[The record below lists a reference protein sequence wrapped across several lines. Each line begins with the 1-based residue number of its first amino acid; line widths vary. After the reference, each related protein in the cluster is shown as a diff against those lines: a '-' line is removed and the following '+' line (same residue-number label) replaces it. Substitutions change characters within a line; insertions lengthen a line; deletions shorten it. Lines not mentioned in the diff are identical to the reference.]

1 MSAMSSFSTA
11 RAAWLLF
18 LAAQTVGA
26 QTVPDAGA
34 VLRESERSLQAPRA
48 AESPPPAAVVRPM
61 EPDEKA
67 ARVTVRR
74 VTIDGAR
81 LIPETELQAQVRDL
95 IGQSLTLAELEHAAQ
110 RLAEYYRERG
120 WYARVYLPQQDVT
133 DGSLRIQVLEGRY
146 GSSHRSA
153 QGDGLRADGA
163 FVERLVTHGLQPGE
177 PLSAAALERGLLL
190 ANDLPGIQA
199 RGLLQAGRQHGHSDL
214 LVSVQ
219 DTAFITGDIGLNN
232 EGIRSTGRAQAVGG
246 LALNNLSGRGD
257 QLGLRLLGS
266 EGVRS
271 ALARYSLPLGHDG
284 WRIAAHGSLLDYVLG
299 SSLHALNA
307 EGQAR
312 TAGLTLSYP
321 LLRQSARS
329 LSLSAGYE
337 HRRYRDDMLGAAL
350 RRHRINALTLGL
362 SGDLRDGYGGGGLYW
377 GAVRLTHGTL
387 AMENLANDWALDAAG
402 PRSRG
407 DYTKLALQ
415 LGRAQSLGADWQL
428 QTTLS
433 GQAASGNL
441 ASSERMTLGGPGQV
455 RAYPVN
461 EADGDQGLL
470 FKLELQRELGG
481 GWQAMAFYDTGRIRQ
496 HKRPWPGWDG
506 ASLQPNHY
514 RLSGAG
520 VGLHWRGAGD
530 ARGWQLSVSVAAPVG
545 GNPGSVQGRNSDGSG
560 ARSSRGWLSLNRIF

>member
-1 MSAMSSFSTA
+1 MSSFSAA
-11 RAAWLLF
+11 RAAWLLC

-48 AESPPPAAVVRPM
+48 AESPSPAAVVRPM

-81 LIPETELQAQVRDL
+81 LIPEAELQAQVRHL
-95 IGQSLTLAELEHAAQ
+95 LGRSLTLAELEYAAQ
-110 RLAEYYRERG
+110 GLAEHYRERG

-133 DGSLRIQVLEGRY
+133 DGSMRIQVLEGRY
-146 GSSHRSA
+146 GSSQRSV
-153 QGDGLRADGA
+153 QGDGLRADGP
-163 FVERLVTHGLQPGE
+163 FVERMVTHGLQPGE

-199 RGLLQAGRQHGHSDL
+199 RALLQAGQQHGHSDL

-219 DTAFITGDIGLNN
+219 DTAFVTGDIGLNN
-232 EGIRSTGRAQAVGG
+232 EGIRSTGRAQAVAG

-284 WRIAAHGSLLDYVLG
+284 WRLAAHSSLLDYVLG

-321 LLRQSARS
+321 LLRQSERR

-362 SGDLRDGYGGGGLYW
+362 SGDLRDGYGGGGLSW

-415 LGRAQSLGADWQL
+415 LGRVQSLGADWQL

-433 GQAASGNL
+433 GQAANGNL

-470 FKLELQRELGG
+470 FTLELQRELGG
-481 GWQAMAFYDTGRIRQ
+481 GWQAMAFYDAGRIRQ

-520 VGLHWRGAGD
+520 VGLNWRGAGD
-530 ARGWQLSVSVAAPVG
+530 ARGWQLSVSLAAPVG
-545 GNPGSVQGRNSDGSG
+545 SNPGSVQGRNSDGSG